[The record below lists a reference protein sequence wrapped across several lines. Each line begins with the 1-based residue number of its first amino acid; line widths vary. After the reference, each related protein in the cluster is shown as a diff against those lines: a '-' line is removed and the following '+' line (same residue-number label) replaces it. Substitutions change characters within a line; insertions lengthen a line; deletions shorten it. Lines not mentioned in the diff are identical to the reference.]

1 MFCPIMCRTFYSFD
15 YTNHMKLFIAFL
27 FILLLLSCGSNSS
40 PEGRMT
46 NKMEAIRNEFDSLK
60 KQNAMILD
68 SLGKISEHLQK
79 LDERK

>member
-1 MFCPIMCRTFYSFD
+1 MQNIISFD
-15 YTNHMKLFIAFL
+15 YTPHMKLLIAFL
-27 FILLLLSCGSNSS
+27 FILLLAFCGSNSS

-46 NKMEAIRNEFDSLK
+46 NKINAVRNEFDSLK

-79 LDERK
+79 LEERK